1 MRLALLD
8 RRRAAALRKG
18 LICAFV
24 ALGLSACGQAKP
36 LDEVD
41 EGVGTLDGF
50 KPGPGLFSGKDGR
63 WILYGKDYV
72 E

>member
-8 RRRAAALRKG
+8 RRHAAALRKG

-36 LDEVD
+36 LGEVEQADEIP
-41 EGVGTLDGF
+41 
-50 KPGPGLFSGKDGR
+50 PGPGLFTGKDGR
-63 WILYGKDYV
+63 YIIYGKGYV

>member
-8 RRRAAALRKG
+8 RRHAAALRKG

-36 LDEVD
+36 LGEV
-41 EGVGTLDGF
+41 ELKGEM
-50 KPGPGLFSGKDGR
+50 KPGPGLFTGKDGKY
-63 WILYGKDYV
+63 ILYGKGYV
-72 E
+72 D